1 MLLPVHFYI
10 WKLTGYHCIIRV
22 SIAILYYDV
31 PIGLAGDQ
39 LSENGPFQNVIVMG
53 KSGAGKQPRI
63 DVLTAE
69 FGLKQLSTG
78 NIFRE
83 YVGAFNSSGF
93 EGDLSAFYD
102 EESGSFV
109 SNDEIGNAL
118 RDAGVEV
125 DLDGII
131 LGLKAK
137 YFMNAGKFVPDE
149 ITNELFESF
158 FSGDGYKGQVLDG
171 YPRTPD
177 QSNFLLDLSKK
188 IGFGIDLM
196 VLVDNDD
203 ELIVKRTMGRRICKD
218 CGKVYHTEFKPSKD
232 NVHCDVCSGDLILR
246 SDDTEEKIRSRLGE
260 FYDKAVP
267 AMKVLEDAG
276 IPLARVPGNLEVFT
290 DENVRRSV
298 MENIEKYL

>member
-1 MLLPVHFYI
+1 MSQN
-10 WKLTGYHCIIRV
+10 TR
-22 SIAILYYDV
+22 
-31 PIGLAGDQ
+31 
-39 LSENGPFQNVIVMG
+39 FQNVIVMG

-63 DVLTAE
+63 DVLTSE

-93 EGDLSAFYD
+93 DGDLSAFYD
-102 EESGSFV
+102 EESGSFAE
-109 SNDEIGNAL
+109 NEEIAKTL
-118 RDAGVEV
+118 SAAGVKG
-125 DLDGII
+125 DMDGII

-137 YFMNAGKFVPDE
+137 YFMNDGKFVPDE

-158 FSGDGYKGQVLDG
+158 FSRDEYSGQVLDG

-177 QSNFLLDLSKK
+177 QSKFLLDLSGR
-188 IGFGIDLM
+188 IGFKIDLM
-196 VLVDNDD
+196 VLVDNED
-203 ELIVKRTMGRRICKD
+203 ELIVRRTMGRRICRD
-218 CGKVYHTEFKPSKD
+218 CGKVYHVEFKPSKD
-232 NVHCDVCSGDLILR
+232 NEHCDVCSGDLILR

-298 MENIEKYL
+298 MDAIGDHLK

>member
-1 MLLPVHFYI
+1 MSHN
-10 WKLTGYHCIIRV
+10 
-22 SIAILYYDV
+22 A
-31 PIGLAGDQ
+31 Q
-39 LSENGPFQNVIVMG
+39 FQNVIVMG

-63 DVLTAE
+63 DVLTSE

-93 EGDLSAFYD
+93 KGDLNPFYD
-102 EESGSFV
+102 EGRGSFV
-109 SNDEIGNAL
+109 DN
-118 RDAGVEV
+118 EV
-125 DLDGII
+125 ITKELTETGIEGDLDGII

-158 FSGDGYKGQVLDG
+158 FSRDDYRGQVLDG

-177 QSNFLLDLSKK
+177 QSRFLLDLSGS
-188 IGFGIDLM
+188 IGFKIDLM

-203 ELIVKRTMGRRICKD
+203 ELIVRRTMGRRICSD
-218 CGKVYHTEFKPSKD
+218 CGKVYHIEFKPSKD
-232 NVHCDVCSGDLILR
+232 NKHCNVCNGDLILR
-246 SDDTEEKIRSRLGE
+246 SDDTEEKIRSRLRE

-276 IPLARVPGNLEVFT
+276 IPLARVPGNLDVFT

-298 MENIEKYL
+298 MDAIGKHLQ